1 MCLEYK
7 NVESLVSPALSEDVA
22 NGVYLRKNITTK
34 ERDGNT
40 VYCYEECF
48 LTTEEY
54 RDSSV
59 YYPREAN
66 KSTIS
71 KINELE
77 LKRVRAMAE
86 PSVKDETTGQTWLE
100 YYTLQIQ
107 DLRAQLIEE

>member
-7 NVESLVSPALSEDVA
+7 NVESLEAPQKSEDVT

-34 ERDGNT
+34 ERDGNI

-48 LTTEEY
+48 LSAEEY
-54 RDSSV
+54 MASAV
-59 YYPREAN
+59 YAARENN
-66 KSTIS
+66 KRVQN

-77 LKRVRAMAE
+77 LKRVRALAE

-100 YYTLQIQ
+100 FYTLQIQ
-107 DLRAQLIEE
+107 ELRTQMLAY